1 MVCGGSR
8 RRPCFS
14 YKGNREE
21 YVVLIEHLIDYA
33 SSTLSLSKTQDHQIQ
48 FIGAYLRLIGL
59 FRSAWLDGQ
68 PICIINR
75 GWIWWWVNEQQQ
87 QQQQPTNDEILN
99 LSPRIIPKMII
110 INWFPLVLPST
121 VGCRRELAPLSSNV
135 FLVISGRRNG
145 RRSVSDGGAFIAGCP
160 QREDGGGSAC
170 K

>member
-14 YKGNREE
+14 YKGTREE

-59 FRSAWLDGQ
+59 FRSARLDGQ

-121 VGCRRELAPLSSNV
+121 VGCRRELAPLSS
-135 FLVISGRRNG
+135 
-145 RRSVSDGGAFIAGCP
+145 SVSCDLWQKKRQKKRLRWRCIHSWLSTKWRRRRRQCL
-160 QREDGGGSAC
+160 
-170 K
+170 